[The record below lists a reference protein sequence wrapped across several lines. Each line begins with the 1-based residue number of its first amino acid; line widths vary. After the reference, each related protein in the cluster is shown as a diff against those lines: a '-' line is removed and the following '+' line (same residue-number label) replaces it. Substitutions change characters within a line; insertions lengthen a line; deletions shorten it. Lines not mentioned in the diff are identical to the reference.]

1 MRTWLRSGNI
11 HGQPNVAFDD
21 EWDGHP
27 CGPVIEVG
35 ETEVGETEVGETR
48 VDDLFSAGDR
58 VAFHMTQTGTYVGGA
73 GKDDRLGTPAT
84 LRSAGIVTVVDGVI
98 ASGRVIRDRSGLF
111 A

>member
-1 MRTWLRSGNI
+1 
-11 HGQPNVAFDD
+11 
-21 EWDGHP
+21 
-27 CGPVIEVG
+27 
-35 ETEVGETEVGETR
+35 
-48 VDDLFSAGDR
+48 
-58 VAFHMTQTGTYVGGA
+58 MTQTGTYVGGA